1 MSRSINQRLTKFA
14 HTGGFHRKSKSK
26 SKSSASQPAPARP
39 SVPNFLFHPIP
50 SFLSLS
56 LFSFFSLSL
65 HPLFQHFIAT
75 KCTSKTKVWN
85 ACVFPLSLLGQF
97 KGRSS
102 GSRFFVSPIES
113 RIKTEKKK
121 CRSGHE
127 TRIKRIP
134 QLQHLQHHNHQN
146 LDHDLLYLFLFQS
159 PPLLPPLQQ
168 QQQRRQMDQARI
180 LNNLRP
186 C

>member
-1 MSRSINQRLTKFA
+1 MFKVGIFIIFYPLFQQDNYYFFLFNYLVWVGLTRKGEQKYPS
-14 HTGGFHRKSKSK
+14 GGVPFHQ
-26 SKSSASQPAPARP
+26 SAFKQICTHWRISQKIEIEIEIISQPASPRP
-39 SVPNFLFHPIP
+39 SVCTEFPLPSHPIL
-50 SFLSLS
+50 SLSLS

-113 RIKTEKKK
+113 RIKTEKKNVVLVTK
-121 CRSGHE
+121 QE
-127 TRIKRIP
+127 
-134 QLQHLQHHNHQN
+134 
-146 LDHDLLYLFLFQS
+146 
-159 PPLLPPLQQ
+159 
-168 QQQRRQMDQARI
+168 
-180 LNNLRP
+180 
-186 C
+186 